1 MTKTDITNSINTI
14 DDGGNNTAA
23 EVRAVLEDLRDNDY
37 GTVVIESYTNLA
49 DNTPN
54 TTPNSTT
61 HYYNLKLVKQGRNVT
76 VYGTLTNKTGS
87 IVSNEKWLDIDA
99 GDYTHDANTCVFTG
113 TSTTSGN
120 SIRCNLVGTALTIVG
135 AIGNNE
141 TIEVNFT
148 YTTLN

>member
-14 DDGGNNTAA
+14 DDGGNNTAL
-23 EVRAVLEDLRDNDY
+23 EVRTTLGNIRDNSY

-49 DNTPN
+49 DNTVN
-54 TTPNSTT
+54 TTPNGTT
-61 HYYNLKLVKQGRNVT
+61 HYYGLKFNKQGRDIT

-99 GDYTHDANTCVFTG
+99 GEYTQDGNACVFTG
-113 TSTTSGN
+113 TSTTSSN
-120 SIRCNLVGTALTIVG
+120 SIRCKLIGSALTVVG

>member
-14 DDGGNNTAA
+14 DNGGNNTAA

-54 TTPNSTT
+54 TTPNGTT
-61 HYYNLKLVKQGRNVT
+61 HYYNLKFNKQGRNVT
-76 VYGTLTNKTGS
+76 VIGTLTNKTGS
-87 IVSNEKWLDIDA
+87 IVSNTKWLDIDA
-99 GDYTHDANTCVFTG
+99 GDYTHDSNTCFFIG
-113 TSTTSGN
+113 TSTTDSAA
-120 SIRCNLVGTALTIVG
+120 IRCNLIGTALTVVG
-135 AIGNNE
+135 SIGNNE

-148 YTTLN
+148 YTTQD